1 MAQWRADKA
10 LRSASAVPGSTPGRG
25 GVFLV
30 HADPRRG
37 VLLMAAAVRAM
48 TLEQQLGLARTV
60 CAAVSAV
67 CAMTTMLVV
76 LAR

>member
-1 MAQWRADKA
+1 MTA
-10 LRSASAVPGSTPGRG
+10 
-25 GVFLV
+25 F
-30 HADPRRG
+30 
-37 VLLMAAAVRAM
+37 VREL

-67 CAMTTMLVV
+67 CAMTTLLVV